1 MRALRVNKTKVT
13 SRNTFIDNLFALE
26 SERESKND
34 EKSLFRDF
42 LLVKEYLHIK
52 LNNNY
57 VIIIY

>member
-13 SRNTFIDNLFALE
+13 SRNTFIDKLFALE

>member
-26 SERESKND
+26 RERESKND